1 MKEKIEQAAQLFQK
15 GQPREALEMLRPV
28 TSGAP
33 GMMRGQTLSARCWL
47 ALGHRDKAL
56 DHLAT
61 VAGYVDKA
69 PRPALARANLAQFYA
84 LADEWDEA
92 TSILEV
98 AVSQEPNN
106 IELKIKHADMLAN
119 SGQWREALMIYEAA
133 VKKFPENPSLLRSTA
148 ISAQMSKQS
157 TRAVELYTR
166 TMAAGLTDR
175 MIYSNLIGALIELG
189 RIDEAHRHAS
199 DWCAAMPSDIEA
211 MAFMALLEV
220 EVGNHEAASRWFDF
234 GRFVKGHNIETPEG
248 YDNLSSFNRAIE
260 AVVLKH
266 DRLETPP
273 EDHPTW
279 HHPALRI
286 GPDINNDHAGPV
298 GELEKQMRI
307 AVDRYFAECPNDDN
321 HPFLATEPTDYDIV
335 AWSAVLDGEGNQKP
349 HIHMS
354 GYLSGCYYV
363 TIPDEV
369 SGSGADNAGAFE
381 MGRPPEELPFKADF
395 PVETVKPHEGLML
408 LFPAFMYHGTVP
420 FKSRQKRICVAFDV
434 IPKQA
439 A

>member
-1 MKEKIEQAAQLFQK
+1 MKDKIEQAAQLFQA
-15 GQPREALEMLRPV
+15 GQPREALEVLRPV
-28 TSGAP
+28 TSTSP
-33 GMMRGQTLSARCWL
+33 GLMRGQTLSARCWL

-69 PRPALARANLAQFYA
+69 PRPALARANLARFYA
-84 LADEWDEA
+84 LADDWDTA
-92 TSILEV
+92 TTILEV
-98 AVSQEPNN
+98 AVSQEPDN
-106 IELKIKHADMLAN
+106 IELKVKHADMLAN
-119 SGQWREALMIYEAA
+119 TGQWREALMIFEAA
-133 VKKFPENPSLLRSTA
+133 VKKYPDNASLLRSTA
-148 ISAQMSKQS
+148 ISAQMSKQN

-166 TMAAGLTDR
+166 AMAAGLADKQ
-175 MIYSNLIGALIELG
+175 IYSNLIGALIELG
-189 RIDEAHRHAS
+189 RVDEAHRHAGN
-199 DWCAAMPSDIEA
+199 WCELMPSDIEA

-220 EVGNHEAASRWFDF
+220 EVGNHDAAARWFDF
-234 GRFVKGHNIETPEG
+234 GRFVKGRTVETPAG
-248 YDNLSSFNRAIE
+248 YDSLDAFNRAIE
-260 AVVLKH
+260 AVVLGH
-266 DRLETPP
+266 DQLQTPP
-273 EDHPTW
+273 KDHPTW

-298 GELEKQMRI
+298 GDLEQQMRA
-307 AVDRYFAECPNDDN
+307 AVDRYFAESPNDDN
-321 HPFLATEPTDYDIV
+321 HPFLRNEPQDYDIV

-363 TIPDEV
+363 TIPDVV
-369 SGSGADNAGAFE
+369 SASGADNAGAFE

-420 FKSRQKRICVAFDV
+420 FKSTQKRICVAFDV

>member
-1 MKEKIEQAAQLFQK
+1 MKQKIEQAAQLFQA
-15 GQPREALEMLRPV
+15 GQPREALEMLQPV
-28 TSGAP
+28 TSEAP
-33 GMMRGQTLSARCWL
+33 GLMRGQTLSARCWL

-61 VAGYVDKA
+61 VAGYVDSA

-84 LADEWDEA
+84 LADEWDTA

-98 AVSQEPNN
+98 AVSLEPDNV
-106 IELKIKHADMLAN
+106 ELKVKHADMLAN
-119 SGQWREALMIYEAA
+119 AGQWREALMIFEAA
-133 VKKFPENPSLLRSTA
+133 VKKFPENGSLLRSTA
-148 ISAQMSKQS
+148 ISAQMCNQS
-157 TRAVELYTR
+157 VRAVELYTR
-166 TMAAGLTDR
+166 AMAAGLADKQV
-175 MIYSNLIGALIELG
+175 YSNLIGALIELG
-189 RIDEAHRHAS
+189 RIDEAHRHAVN
-199 DWCAAMPSDIEA
+199 WCAAMPADIEA

-220 EVGNHEAASRWFDF
+220 EVGNTDAAARWFDF
-234 GRFVKGHNIETPEG
+234 GRFVKGHTIEVPEG
-248 YDNLSSFNRAIE
+248 YDDLDAFNKALE
-260 AVVLKH
+260 AVVLGH
-266 DRLETPP
+266 NRLETPP

-286 GPDINNDHAGPV
+286 GPDINNDHSGPV

-307 AVDRYFAECPNDDN
+307 AVDRYFAESPNDDD
-321 HPFLATEPTDYDIV
+321 HPFLVTEPKDYDIV

-369 SGSGADNAGAFE
+369 SGSGDDNAGAFE
-381 MGRPPEELPFKADF
+381 MGRPPEELPFKAAF
-395 PVETVKPHEGLML
+395 PVETVKPQEGLML

-420 FKSRQKRICVAFDV
+420 FKSKQKRICVAFDV
-434 IPKQA
+434 IPRA
-439 A
+439 AA